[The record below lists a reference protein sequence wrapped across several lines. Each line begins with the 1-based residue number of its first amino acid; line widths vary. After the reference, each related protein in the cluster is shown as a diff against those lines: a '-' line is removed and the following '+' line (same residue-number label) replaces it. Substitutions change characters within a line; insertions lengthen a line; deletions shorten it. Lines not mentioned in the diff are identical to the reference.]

1 MDTQKNE
8 DTRTSDTTETFP
20 TAPDVPGDAE
30 DSALKYNAIAGKSVE
45 RLAALSDGV
54 FAVAMTLLVLGL
66 AVPATTMT
74 AGSGKAAHLVEI
86 TTDSQLLGVLGPVA
100 LHLVPYVMSF
110 LTLGIFWV
118 GQQTQQNFLKRSNRN
133 LTWIYL
139 AFLLAVTLMPFST
152 GLLATFSGL
161 RTAVV
166 VYWLNIVLLGA
177 VLYITLR
184 YAMRAGL
191 VKDEASRAATDALL
205 RRIVIAQALY
215 AMGALLCVVSTYLSI
230 AAIFLVQL
238 NYVFAPRIRLL
249 YRL

>member
-1 MDTQKNE
+1 MDTPNDIE
-8 DTRTSDTTETFP
+8 PADRATAETSS
-20 TAPDVPGDAE
+20 TARAGGGRIT
-30 DSALKYNAIAGKSVE
+30 KYNLIAGQSIE

-66 AVPATTMT
+66 AVPPKNTTLN
-74 AGSGKAAHLVEI
+74 GKPVEI
-86 TTDSQLLGVLGPVA
+86 TSDSLLIQALAPVA
-100 LHLVPYVMSF
+100 LHLIPYVMSF

-118 GQQTQQNFLKRSNRN
+118 GQQTQLNFLKRSNRN

-139 AFLLAVTLMPFST
+139 GFLLCVTLMPFST
-152 GLLATFSGL
+152 GLLASYSGL

-166 VYWLNIVLLGA
+166 VYWLNIALLGA

-184 YAMRAGL
+184 YAMHAGVL
-191 VKDEASRAATDALL
+191 NDEATPAVTDALL

-215 AMGALLCVVSTYLSI
+215 AAGALLCVVSTYLSI
-230 AAIFLVQL
+230 GAIFLVQV
-238 NYVFAPRIRLL
+238 NYVIAPRIRLL

>member
-1 MDTQKNE
+1 MDTPEQ
-8 DTRTSDTTETFP
+8 TETSV
-20 TAPDVPGDAE
+20 TSGSEASAAPGQGTRHIA
-30 DSALKYNAIAGKSVE
+30 KYNLIAGQSIE

-66 AVPATTMT
+66 AVPAKDITLN
-74 AGSGKAAHLVEI
+74 GKTIEI
-86 TTDSQLLGVLGPVA
+86 TTDRLLLDALGSVA
-100 LHLVPYVMSF
+100 FHLIPYVMSF

-118 GQQTQQNFLKRSNRN
+118 GQQTQLNFLKRSNRN

-139 AFLLAVTLMPFST
+139 GFLLCVTLMPFST
-152 GLLATFSGL
+152 GLLASFSGL

-166 VYWLNIVLLGA
+166 VYWLNIALLGA

-184 YAMRAGL
+184 YAMRASLLNDG
-191 VKDEASRAATDALL
+191 ASKAVTNALL
-205 RRIVIAQALY
+205 RRILIAQALY
-215 AMGALLCVVSTYLSI
+215 AAGALLCVISTYLSI

-238 NYVFAPRIRLL
+238 NYVIAPRIRLL